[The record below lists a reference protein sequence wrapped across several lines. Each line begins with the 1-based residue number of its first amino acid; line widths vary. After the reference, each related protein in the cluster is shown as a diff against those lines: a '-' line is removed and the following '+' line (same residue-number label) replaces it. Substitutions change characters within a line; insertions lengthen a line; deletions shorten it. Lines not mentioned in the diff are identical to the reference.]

1 MTAPRTVEIG
11 KVMVLSDTPRRA
23 VRVASRTLDGE
34 AVLVDPGQSKVMV
47 LNDVGA
53 RLWELADGTHT
64 IGGMARII
72 AGEYEV
78 SPDQAELDA
87 LAFCRDLAGR
97 GLLVVEQPFT

>member
-1 MTAPRTVEIG
+1 
-11 KVMVLSDTPRRA
+11 MVLSDTPRRA

-47 LNDVGA
+47 LNAVGA
-53 RLWELADGTHT
+53 RLWELADGSYT
-64 IGGMARII
+64 IGSMARVI

-78 SPDQAELDA
+78 SPDQAESDA

-97 GLLVVEQPFT
+97 GLLILEPSLS